1 MREVRKDRHWWRS
14 KDGNGLVA
22 GTPGTFFRLTE
33 KGAAIVDSIEAGSP
47 VEESPLVDR
56 LIAAGAV
63 HPAPG
68 VSIPADQ
75 LTVVIPTFVRNDD
88 DAVRLQALVDSLAP
102 LNVIVV
108 DDASP
113 ATVNAR
119 CSGIVR
125 LAENSGPGA
134 ARNAGVRSVTTPFVA
149 FIDDDVEITAAQ
161 VLELCGHFADPNVAC
176 VAPRVSTGEGSSF
189 VSQYET
195 VRSPL
200 DMGREPARVRPRSIV
215 PYVPSAVLV
224 ARTSAVTNAFDESLR
239 FGEDVEF
246 EWRTVDDSAQC
257 RYEPTVVCRH
267 PARPSIAAM
276 MKQRYQYGRSAADI
290 DRRLP
295 WSVAPV
301 RGNLFHVLPLALL
314 LAGQLFWAVE
324 AAFISVVITWVTLRR
339 MGLSSRNKSAIA
351 RLSIAVS
358 SRHVAT
364 AVTREWWPL
373 FLVFSGWQP
382 VSFAFWLAAS
392 GLVLVDIVK
401 LRPPNIGAFV
411 PLRLL
416 DNLAYGTGVWAGVF
430 RTRSVRCLLP
440 RLSVVQRRAG

>member
-1 MREVRKDRHWWRS
+1 MREVRMDRHWWRS

-33 KGAAIVDSIEAGSP
+33 KGAAIVDSIEAGNR
-47 VEESPLVDR
+47 VDDSPLVDR

-75 LTVVIPTFVRNDD
+75 LTVIIPTFVRNDG
-88 DAVRLQALVDSLAP
+88 DAVRLKALVDSLAP
-102 LNVIVV
+102 LSVIVV

-113 ATVNAR
+113 VAVNAR

-149 FIDDDVEITAAQ
+149 FVDDDVEITAAQ
-161 VLELCGHFADPNVAC
+161 VLELSGHFTDPNVAC
-176 VAPRVSTGEGSSF
+176 VAPRVSTEAGSSF
-189 VSQYET
+189 VSQYES

-200 DMGREPARVRPRSIV
+200 DMGPAPARVRPRSMV

-224 ARTSAVTNAFDESLR
+224 ARTSAVTDAFDESLR

-324 AAFISVVITWVTLRR
+324 AAFVSVVITWVTLRR

-416 DNLAYGTGVWAGVF
+416 DNLAYGTGVWAGMF
-430 RTRSVRCLLP
+430 RARSVRCLLP

>member
-1 MREVRKDRHWWRS
+1 
-14 KDGNGLVA
+14 
-22 GTPGTFFRLTE
+22 
-33 KGAAIVDSIEAGSP
+33 
-47 VEESPLVDR
+47 
-56 LIAAGAV
+56 
-63 HPAPG
+63 
-68 VSIPADQ
+68 
-75 LTVVIPTFVRNDD
+75 
-88 DAVRLQALVDSLAP
+88 
-102 LNVIVV
+102 
-108 DDASP
+108 
-113 ATVNAR
+113 
-119 CSGIVR
+119 
-125 LAENSGPGA
+125 
-134 ARNAGVRSVTTPFVA
+134 
-149 FIDDDVEITAAQ
+149 
-161 VLELCGHFADPNVAC
+161 
-176 VAPRVSTGEGSSF
+176 
-189 VSQYET
+189 
-195 VRSPL
+195 
-200 DMGREPARVRPRSIV
+200 
-215 PYVPSAVLV
+215 
-224 ARTSAVTNAFDESLR
+224 
-239 FGEDVEF
+239 
-246 EWRTVDDSAQC
+246 
-257 RYEPTVVCRH
+257 
-267 PARPSIAAM
+267 M

-290 DRRLP
+290 DKRLP

-324 AAFISVVITWVTLRR
+324 AAFVSVVITWVTLRR

-401 LRPPNIGAFV
+401 LRPSNIGAFV

>member
-33 KGAAIVDSIEAGSP
+33 KGAAIVDSIEAGNR
-47 VEESPLVDR
+47 VDDSPLVDR

-75 LTVVIPTFVRNDD
+75 LTVVIPTFVRNDG

-102 LNVIVV
+102 LSVIVV

-113 ATVNAR
+113 VAVNAR

-134 ARNAGVRSVTTPFVA
+134 ARNAGVRGVTTPFVA
-149 FIDDDVEITAAQ
+149 FVDDDVEITAAQ
-161 VLELCGHFADPNVAC
+161 VLELSGHFTDPNVAC
-176 VAPRVSTGEGSSF
+176 VAPRVSTEAGSSF
-189 VSQYET
+189 VSQYES

-200 DMGREPARVRPRSIV
+200 DMGPAPARVRPRSMV

-224 ARTSAVTNAFDESLR
+224 ARTSAVTDAFDESLR

-290 DRRLP
+290 DKRLP

-324 AAFISVVITWVTLRR
+324 AAFVSVVITWVTLRR